1 MVIIGGTT
9 SALLKL
15 QHKLRQEQLD
25 KVKKGL
31 AKSDAGETEGDEQ
44 QGAFSPTPFATK
56 LPPLAGKTA
65 SKTAGKTAGNTASKA
80 MAKGGC
86 ELSQDSGTPPSP
98 DGFAD
103 LLVIDEAS
111 MMPAPHMVALAGSLL
126 RVPGGM
132 MLGGDHRWERG
143 RRA

>member
-56 LPPLAGKTA
+56 LPPSA
-65 SKTAGKTAGNTASKA
+65 SKTAGNTASKA

-98 DGFAD
+98 YGFAD

-143 RRA
+143 GRA